1 MICREHSGGGVPP
14 GSPGSCR
21 RGCGHPQ
28 KLLLWGPLVPRPLP
42 RALRRKGP
50 SLLTVLC
57 LAPSSTWQAAGDT
70 DEQVTGLT
78 DASGRG
84 KGPFQG
90 ESWARAL
97 LGGGLDERSR
107 LCSSRALG
115 GSGPVAGGGRCAGV
129 AVEQGW
135 NGLGDEVAGA
145 QGGQRASGMF
155 PGLCVCPRGVSG
167 EGGAWWV
174 LVSAA
179 RVVAGGPCWERVAL
193 GVGLKYRGLL
203 VVSSQYR
210 SASSRKPFVWGAGK
224 PRAAG
229 SSPPLTLSSSAA
241 EDKLLLCASVSSSA
255 KWE

>member
-1 MICREHSGGGVPP
+1 MPP
-14 GSPGSCR
+14 GSPGSCW

-50 SLLTVLC
+50 SLLTALC
-57 LAPSSTWQAAGDT
+57 LAPSSAWQAAGDP

-78 DASGRG
+78 DTGGRG

-90 ESWARAL
+90 GGWARAL

-107 LCSSRALG
+107 LWSSRVVRALWLG
-115 GSGPVAGGGRCAGV
+115 EAGALEWPWSRAGMDWGMRRLGHRAVSVHLVCFWGCVCVCVPEGCLGRWCLAGV
-129 AVEQGW
+129 GI
-135 NGLGDEVAGA
+135 
-145 QGGQRASGMF
+145 R
-155 PGLCVCPRGVSG
+155 
-167 EGGAWWV
+167 
-174 LVSAA
+174 
-179 RVVAGGPCWERVAL
+179 GPCWERVAL
-193 GVGLKYRGLL
+193 GVGLRCRGLL
-203 VVSSQYR
+203 VVSSQHR

-224 PRAAG
+224 PGAAG

>member
-78 DASGRG
+78 DAGGRG

-155 PGLCVCPRGVSG
+155 PGLCVCVP
-167 EGGAWWV
+167 EGCLGKAVPGGFWCQQPGWW
-174 LVSAA
+174 LEA
-179 RVVAGGPCWERVAL
+179 P
-193 GVGLKYRGLL
+193 
-203 VVSSQYR
+203 
-210 SASSRKPFVWGAGK
+210 AGK
-224 PRAAG
+224 GWRWG
-229 SSPPLTLSSSAA
+229 W
-241 EDKLLLCASVSSSA
+241 V
-255 KWE
+255 